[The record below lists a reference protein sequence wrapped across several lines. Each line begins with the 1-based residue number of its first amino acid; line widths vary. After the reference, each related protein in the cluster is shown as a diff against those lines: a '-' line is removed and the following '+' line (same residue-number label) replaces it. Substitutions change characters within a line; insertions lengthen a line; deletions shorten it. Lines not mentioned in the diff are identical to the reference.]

1 MDSTCSDGGAPDRAP
16 DPYYRTPLNP
26 DVPPDPGE

>member
-1 MDSTCSDGGAPDRAP
+1 MGSKRQTSERDSR

-26 DVPPDPGE
+26 DVPPAELRD